1 MKIQSLNFRHFII
14 FNVFILTLIGGGCA
28 GRPGDAPTKIQAAE
42 NETSAAAEKDAQ
54 FAAARKVIEKMPD
67 SPEGYNRLAVA
78 YIQKAR
84 ETGDFSLNSKAE
96 KAVSRALELQPED
109 VTAQKLRASLHLTF
123 HRFADALEL
132 GKKLQKDLPK
142 NAFVY
147 GVLTD
152 ANIELGNYKEAVEA
166 GQTMVDLKP
175 NMESYAR
182 VALLRSLH
190 GESAGAIEA
199 MKTAAQIADPQNREA
214 QAWCLAQLGE
224 EYFKTGNFTEAEKQF
239 DAALQ
244 LLPNYIL
251 ALGGKAKTRAA
262 AGDFETAIRL
272 YSEAQNRVPTV
283 ETVIALGD
291 LYKLRNETEK
301 AESQYSLA
309 EVIEQKFGNTDQ
321 RRLALLWADRDIR
334 LDEALTLAT
343 QEKNNRRDI
352 YTADVYAWT
361 LYKKG
366 KFREAKLAIEEALNL
381 KTKDAR
387 IFYHAGMI
395 EHGLGNKREAVRFL
409 ETALKTNPAFD
420 ILQAENARKV
430 LAELK

>member
-1 MKIQSLNFRHFII
+1 MQIQSLNFRLFII
-14 FNVFILTLIGGGCA
+14 FAIIILTIGGGACA
-28 GRPGDAPTKIQAAE
+28 ANSGETPSRIQAAE
-42 NETSAAAEKDAQ
+42 NESAAVNTEDAQ
-54 FAAARKVIEKMPD
+54 LAAAQKVIATMPD
-67 SPEGYNRLAVA
+67 SPDGYNRLAVA

-96 KAVSRALELQPED
+96 AAVNRALELQPED
-109 VTAQKLRASLHLTF
+109 ITTQKLRASLHLTF
-123 HRFADALEL
+123 HRFAEALEL
-132 GKKLQKDLPK
+132 GKRLQKDLPK
-142 NAFVY
+142 DSFVF

-152 ANIELGNYKEAVEA
+152 ANVELGNYREAVEA
-166 GQTMVDLKP
+166 AQAMMDLKP

-182 VALLRSLH
+182 ASLLRSLH
-190 GESAGAIEA
+190 GDSEGAIEA
-199 MKTAAQIADPQNREA
+199 MKMAARIADPQNREA
-214 QAWCLAQLGE
+214 QAWCLTHLGE
-224 EYFKTGNFTEAEKQF
+224 EYFKIGNFADAEKQF

-244 LLPNYIL
+244 VLPNYIL
-251 ALGGKAKTRAA
+251 ALAGKAKTRAA
-262 AGDFETAIRL
+262 QKDFDAAIKF

-291 LYKLRNETEK
+291 LYKMRGDAEK
-301 AESQYSLA
+301 AESQYNLA
-309 EVIEQKFGNTDQ
+309 EVIEQKFGNTDL
-321 RRLALLWADRDIR
+321 RRLALLWADRDVR
-334 LDEALTLAT
+334 LDEALTIAM

-352 YTADVYAWT
+352 YTADIYAWT

-366 KFREAKLAIEEALNL
+366 KFREAKAAIAEAMNL

-395 EHGLGNKREAVRFL
+395 EQGLGNKQEAVRFL